1 MSRTVLAESP
11 LGARAPDPEMLAA
24 LGADARS
31 RSRKWLGRV
40 VLVVLAAA
48 AVAAALWWWR
58 NRAVDTG
65 PRWVTAEV
73 KRADIQVNLTA
84 TGTLS
89 GVKTVEVG
97 AEVSGKVTQIKVDFN
112 DHVKKG
118 DVLAVIDPVVLKAA
132 VDQATAQVSDSAAS
146 IRTARATVHET
157 RQNRARAEEQNKLG
171 LVSQRDLEAARA
183 AAERAEAQ
191 LASAQANAVVASAN
205 LNSAKTKLD
214 KTVIVAPIDGIVLA
228 RLVEPGQTVT
238 AGFQTPVMFKVT
250 EDLKK
255 MRLTAYID
263 EADVG
268 RAKDGQHATFT
279 VDAYPGRTFAAELIS
294 VHNEP
299 KTESNVVSYESLLSV
314 DNSELLLRPGMT
326 ATATIVAERHE
337 KALSV
342 PNAALRFNPPRP
354 AGSAA
359 PRGGLF
365 GRGGGPRPERK
376 EGPTK
381 GPHVWRLL
389 DGHPHPVAV
398 TTGVSD
404 GTLTEIVTGELPEG
418 AQVII
423 DTEEQK

>member
-1 MSRTVLAESP
+1 MSRTVLAQSP
-11 LGARAPDPEMLAA
+11 LGARSPDPEMLAA

-31 RSRKWLGRV
+31 KSRRWISRV
-40 VLVVLAAA
+40 VLLVVLAAG
-48 AVAAALWWWR
+48 VGGGVWWWKTR
-58 NRAVDTG
+58 SVDTG
-65 PRWVTAEV
+65 PRFVTAEA
-73 KRADIQVNLTA
+73 KRADIQVNITA

-97 AEVSGKVTQIKVDFN
+97 AEVSGKIIKMNVDFN
-112 DHVKKG
+112 DHVSKG
-118 DVLAVIDPVVLKAA
+118 DVLAVIDPSVPKAA
-132 VDQATAQVSDSAAS
+132 VDQAAAQVSDASAA
-146 IRTARATVHET
+146 IRTARATVRET
-157 RQNRARAEEQNKLG
+157 RQNRIRAEEQQKLG

-191 LASAQANAVVASAN
+191 LASAEANAVVATAN
-205 LNSAKTKLD
+205 LNAAKTKLD

-228 RLVEPGQTVT
+228 RLMQQGQTVT
-238 AGFQTPVMFKVT
+238 AGFQTPVMFKVA

-255 MRLTAYID
+255 MQLTAYID
-263 EADVG
+263 EADIG

-279 VDAYPGRTFAAELIS
+279 VDAYQGRTFAAELIS

-337 KALSV
+337 KTLSV

-354 AGSAA
+354 AGSAL
-359 PRGGLF
+359 PSRGLF

-376 EGPTK
+376 DGPTK
-381 GPHVWRLL
+381 GPHVWVLK
-389 DGHPHPVAV
+389 DGRPRPVAV
-398 TTGVSD
+398 TIGVTD
-404 GTLTEIVTGELPEG
+404 GTLTEILTGDIAEG
-418 AQVII
+418 TAVIV
-423 DTEEQK
+423 DTEDQK